1 MDQSRLKEYY
11 GFLQG
16 LQKVLL
22 RNPFIVREQIQNYHK
37 VLGSITKETDLDYAL
52 YSLDSSTFNYYQ
64 DHGMVPSALLAAKV
78 EPLLGALEL
87 KYGLSDKVVQLGSI
101 FQAIKDDELRNRCAD
116 ILTAVSHFDRVIN
129 QATLVLEDRIRT
141 KSGIA
146 GEVGVT
152 LVNKAISSDHTK
164 TVLRMSVETTVH
176 EGLSHV
182 FRGVFLAYRNPT
194 HHHVISD
201 ISREDALK
209 ICGFIDHLLDLVNNA
224 QKAQPCDA
232 C

>member
-16 LQKVLL
+16 LRNVLS
-22 RNPFIVREQIQNYHK
+22 RNPFIVREQVQDYHQ
-37 VLGSITKETDLDYAL
+37 VLGLVAKETDFDYAL
-52 YSLDSSTFNYYQ
+52 HMLDSCTFDYYQ
-64 DHGMVPSALLAAKV
+64 DHGIIPSHLLAAKV
-78 EPLLGALEL
+78 EPLLGALEV

-101 FQAIKDDELRNRCAD
+101 FQSIKDDELRDRCAD

-129 QATLVLEDRIRT
+129 QATLVLEDRIRK
-141 KSGIA
+141 KSGIS
-146 GEVGVT
+146 GVVGVS
-152 LVNKAISSDHTK
+152 LVNKAINSDHTK
-164 TVLRMSVETTVH
+164 TILKLSPEKDVH

-194 HHHVISD
+194 HHQVISD

-209 ICGFIDHLLDLVNNA
+209 VCGYIDHLLDLVNNA
-224 QKAQPCDA
+224 QKA
-232 C
+232 